1 MACNY
6 CSKVEGLPKV
16 DHVLN
21 VGGKQVYQ
29 CPMCTEYIVEIRK
42 ATASSKPHAY
52 NYAGLAGFA
61 GMPAGAFGIKAPKA
75 KPATKAQGTKKDKG
89 SGNKLIYVGY
99 DSAGIHK
106 MIGDYRE
113 DYLIDPDHWYIAFTG
128 AAKAGKQLRK
138 ALSNI
143 EDFTTWKEVKDDN
156 G

>member
-6 CSKVEGLPKV
+6 CTKVEGLPKV

-29 CPMCTEYIVEIRK
+29 CPMCTEYIVEIRAK
-42 ATASSKPHAY
+42 AASSPPSSY
-52 NYAGLAGFA
+52 NYAKLAGFS
-61 GMPAGAFGIKAPKA
+61 GMPAGAFGIKSQPKS
-75 KPATKAQGTKKDKG
+75 KPATNVQETKKDKG

-113 DYLIDPDHWYIAFTG
+113 DYMIDPDIWS
-128 AAKAGKQLRK
+128 LP
-138 ALSNI
+138 SNI
-143 EDFTTWKEVKDDN
+143 EDFTTYTEWANEEMDDN